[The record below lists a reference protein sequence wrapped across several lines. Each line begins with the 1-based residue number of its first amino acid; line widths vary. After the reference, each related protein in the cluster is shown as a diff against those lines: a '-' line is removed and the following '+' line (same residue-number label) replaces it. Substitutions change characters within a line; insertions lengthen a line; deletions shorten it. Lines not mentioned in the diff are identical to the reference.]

1 MTLVQSP
8 RERAQR
14 HIFMNT
20 IYGGLPAI
28 RSRTSSAIYNSYIEK
43 SRFTQYY
50 VVMICEP
57 RVYPDYIPRSFA
69 YWRHQVDL
77 LAPDRISSVIYDK
90 QTGLRKLKYIYDDSL
105 QVYGFLRRIKR
116 TFPNINLTYYRY
128 CQYY

>member
-20 IYGGLPAI
+20 IYGGLPI
-28 RSRTSSAIYNSYIEK
+28 IEK

-50 VVMICEP
+50 VVMVCEP

-69 YWRHQVDL
+69 YWRHQIDL

-116 TFPNINLTYYRY
+116 TFPNLNLTYYRY